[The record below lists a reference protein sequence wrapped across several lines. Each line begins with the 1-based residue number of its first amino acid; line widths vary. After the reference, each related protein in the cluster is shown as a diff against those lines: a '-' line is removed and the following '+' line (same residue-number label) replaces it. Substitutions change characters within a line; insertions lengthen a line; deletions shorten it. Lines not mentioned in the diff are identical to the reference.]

1 MLKERKMEEKL
12 NSSLLEETLLEYTK
26 TSFLK
31 LKSIKEIY
39 TIIKSPDAFQD
50 LCNSIKTIID
60 QDPEYRYVRN
70 ANVKKLVRLV
80 QELELQL
87 LRDLEIFTD
96 NINNQQSKN
105 A

>member
-1 MLKERKMEEKL
+1 MEEKQ
-12 NSSLLEETLLEYTK
+12 NSLILEETLADYTK
-26 TSFLK
+26 TSLLK
-31 LKSIKEIY
+31 LKSLKKIY
-39 TIIKSPDAFQD
+39 SLIKSPDAFQD
-50 LCNSIKTIID
+50 LCQSIKAIID

-87 LRDLEIFTD
+87 IKELEIFTD
-96 NINNQQSKN
+96 NLSNQQTKN

>member
-1 MLKERKMEEKL
+1 MEEKL

-50 LCNSIKTIID
+50 LCQSIKAIID

-87 LRDLEIFTD
+87 IKELEIFTD
-96 NINNQQSKN
+96 NLSNQQTKN

>member
-1 MLKERKMEEKL
+1 MEEKQ
-12 NSSLLEETLLEYTK
+12 NSLILEETLADYTK
-26 TSFLK
+26 TSLLK
-31 LKSIKEIY
+31 LKSIKNIY
-39 TIIKSPDAFQD
+39 ALIKSPDAFQD
-50 LCNSIKTIID
+50 LCKSIKSIID

-96 NINNQQSKN
+96 NINYQQTKN

>member
-1 MLKERKMEEKL
+1 MEEKQ
-12 NSSLLEETLLEYTK
+12 NSLILEETLADYTK
-26 TSFLK
+26 TSLLK
-31 LKSIKEIY
+31 LKSIKNIY
-39 TIIKSPDAFQD
+39 ALIKSPDAFQD
-50 LCNSIKTIID
+50 LCKSIKSIID

-96 NINNQQSKN
+96 NLSNQQTKN